1 MGACLAS
8 SFVLLGATNAYAVG
22 CNTYANV
29 PYKNGISA
37 VAAGGKTGQCQ
48 AFHFRVSLFHKTW
61 RWDDE
66 IAKQDAYGVRTVG
79 LTTWGKPVNGWELY
93 TKAQDFSGATQ
104 LSSTMTFRN

>member
-8 SFVLLGATNAYAVG
+8 SFALLGATNAYAVG